1 MIITELIIQYI
12 FSGITVG
19 SIYAVVAIGFNIIYN
34 ATGIINF
41 AQGEFV
47 MLGGM
52 IGYSLS
58 LIMPLL
64 PAVVLAV
71 LITAIVGSAIEV
83 VFIRTL
89 SSPSVL
95 RMIIVTIGL
104 SIGIREVALHIW
116 NEKVRALPFFTGNEI
131 SSITIFGAHISP
143 QVLWVLGMTAV
154 VMAGLYLFFT
164 YTLTGQAIRA
174 CANNRRA
181 AGLCGINTNRM
192 VNLAF
197 ALSAGIGAL
206 AGCVTSPLT
215 QTSYSMGADLAIKG
229 FTVAI
234 LGGLGNSTGAVAAG
248 LLLGILEA
256 FSISLMPMAYKDVIA
271 IFILLMV
278 LVVKPSGLFG
288 SKQLAA
294 LKDY

>member
-1 MIITELIIQYI
+1 MNGALILQYI

-19 SIYAVVAIGFNIIYN
+19 SIYAVTAIGFNIIYN

-52 IGYSLS
+52 IAYSFAQ
-58 LIMPLL
+58 IVPLYL
-64 PAVVLAV
+64 AVIAAVV
-71 LITAIVGSAIEV
+71 ITAAVGSLLEI
-83 VFIRTL
+83 VFIRSL
-89 SSPSVL
+89 RSPSVL

-104 SIGIREVALHIW
+104 SILIREAALHIW
-116 NEKVRALPFFTGNEI
+116 NEKVRALPFFTGSEV
-131 SSITIFGAHISP
+131 SSFSLFGAHFSP
-143 QVLWVLGMTAV
+143 QVLWVLGTTLV
-154 VMAGLYLFFT
+154 IVIGLYLFFT
-164 YTLTGQAIRA
+164 FTLTGQAMRA
-174 CANNRRA
+174 CSNNRRA
-181 AGLCGINTNRM
+181 ASLCGINTRTM

-197 ALSAGIGAL
+197 ILSAATGAL

-234 LGGLGNSTGAVAAG
+234 LGGLGNSMAAVAAG
-248 LLLGILEA
+248 LLLGLLEA

-271 IFILLMV
+271 IIILLIV

-288 SKQLAA
+288 SKQTAA
-294 LKDY
+294 LKEY